1 MKTSLQAHLKAEHQR
16 WQLAGGLLGG
26 WPTLAMAT
34 TAIIAGWVLFVYV
47 LLRPLR
53 VYREIDRAS
62 MTYVAAFAI
71 DAAFLGAILAI
82 IIVLRQR
89 RELGLLRLSPNVGPL
104 ILGLNARLALVAL
117 LCLPPAIALR
127 ALMAIKDQNSLDAV
141 ISLADVPMQ
150 GFLLAGL
157 TLVYLAT
164 LIVVTFGWL
173 RAPIRFAF
181 LPIYWGAMLWSGSRW
196 QWLPL
201 VACVII
207 VIGHRL
213 WLRTDMAGVVRVQ
226 TAERRAQLNVME
238 RLNSWRLQRAAR
250 AMGDQR
256 SSERVTALLGTRRST
271 LFTLVTV
278 LATALYITFAP
289 TVFDVFVGGWFFAYL
304 VVALLATP
312 TPIPLGQVML
322 LPLGAERRNV
332 GRILMSVWVRDV
344 RFRLVLGVVLGL
356 LLRAFCWWLDVY
368 SFMRPPFAA
377 DGNELM
383 LLVWKPLMNAV
394 GLFGAAY
401 ALCWTISASP
411 RLLARPAVLAVLPM
425 FVVTGFIS
433 IGAGIGWVLGQ
444 AVPVLNSR
452 DMSAV
457 RFLIVNGAVFPAIAW
472 SVNRQLRPEW
482 LQANLGAISTA
493 MQVWAARRQKS
504 QSVL

>member
-53 VYREIDRAS
+53 VYSEIDRAS

-104 ILGLNARLALVAL
+104 ILGLNARLALAAL

-141 ISLADVPMQ
+141 ISLADVPME

-157 TLVYLAT
+157 TLVDLAT

-173 RAPIRFAF
+173 RAPTRFVGF
-181 LPIYWGAMLWSGSRW
+181 PIFWGVTLWSGSTG
-196 QWLPL
+196 QWRPL
-201 VACVII
+201 IACIVI
-207 VIGHRL
+207 VIGHHL
-213 WLRTDMAGVVRVQ
+213 WLRTDMVGVVRVQ

-250 AMGDQR
+250 AMGDHR
-256 SSERVTALLGTRRST
+256 SSERVMALLGTRRST

-278 LATALYITFAP
+278 LATAVYITFAP
-289 TVFDVFVGGWFFAYL
+289 AVFVTCS
-304 VVALLATP
+304 LADGSSRIWWSHCSP
-312 TPIPLGQVML
+312 
-322 LPLGAERRNV
+322 RR
-332 GRILMSVWVRDV
+332 R
-344 RFRLVLGVVLGL
+344 RFRS
-356 LLRAFCWWLDVY
+356 D
-368 SFMRPPFAA
+368 
-377 DGNELM
+377 
-383 LLVWKPLMNAV
+383 
-394 GLFGAAY
+394 
-401 ALCWTISASP
+401 
-411 RLLARPAVLAVLPM
+411 
-425 FVVTGFIS
+425 
-433 IGAGIGWVLGQ
+433 
-444 AVPVLNSR
+444 
-452 DMSAV
+452 
-457 RFLIVNGAVFPAIAW
+457 
-472 SVNRQLRPEW
+472 
-482 LQANLGAISTA
+482 
-493 MQVWAARRQKS
+493 KS
-504 QSVL
+504 CCCRSVLSGVTSGAY